1 MPTYLDILP
10 DDILTIIYKYLYSLI
25 LKDLNYN
32 NNYKNTKY
40 FHRLLEITCNPLF
53 DNLDFLG
60 LLNINNINTKYDIFK
75 YKKNNLNYDDFFQQ
89 ETAIYNKTYYTRQ
102 LNMNVDKILI
112 NNDPLSILYKNDKL
126 YYITIHSMIQKY
138 LNCNNLDIMDDT
150 KVSQRISKAN
160 FILQKDGQFKC
171 LAELLYHTINFYNI
185 IKDVIYIN
193 IEYLEDIENEG
204 HILTRRQRKDKYIL
218 EDMRNYHFSCKYI
231 IRYDND
237 VNTKTAIPIL
247 CPL

>member
-1 MPTYLDILP
+1 MPTYLEILP
-10 DDILTIIYKYLYSLI
+10 EDILTIIYKYLYTLI

-32 NNYKNTKY
+32 ENYKNTIY

-60 LLNINNINTKYDIFK
+60 LLNINNNKYDILK
-75 YKKNNLNYDDFFQQ
+75 YKKNKINYDDFFQQ

-160 FILQKDGQFKC
+160 FILHKDGQFKC

-218 EDMRNYHFSCKYI
+218 EDMLNYHINNRFI
-231 IRYDND
+231 TRFDYDIDNQ
-237 VNTKTAIPIL
+237 TAYPIL
-247 CPL
+247 LPS